1 MALEALRT
9 RSFSETS
16 SYEFANLQGL
26 ICSNA
31 YRLCGPK
38 DHGQGLRQVSDSHR
52 IPSIYPVGFSASQ
65 LVTKMSHIEE
75 QRLGSSLLCLSVGF
89 LSSSLHWSLPCS
101 ISSVPGNLTFPTSH
115 PSQGY
120 QSSLCKGQNQ
130 ILFAPI
136 STAHQ
141 CPELCMGH
149 TRLPPRPASSP
160 DSACVCPS
168 AVASDPI

>member
-1 MALEALRT
+1 MPTDYVVPRIMVRGSG
-9 RSFSETS
+9 RS
-16 SYEFANLQGL
+16 
-26 ICSNA
+26 
-31 YRLCGPK
+31 P
-38 DHGQGLRQVSDSHR
+38 DSHR

-65 LVTKMSHIEE
+65 LVTKMSHIEG
-75 QRLGSSLLCLSVGF
+75 QGLGSSLLCLSAGF
-89 LSSSLHWSLPCS
+89 LSSSLHWSLPRS
-101 ISSVPGNLTFPTSH
+101 TSSVPGNLTFPTRH

-168 AVASDPI
+168 AVGSDPI